1 MAGNALYFGDNL
13 DVLRRYIKDET
24 VDLVYLDPPFNS
36 NATYNVLFADKD
48 GTDSA
53 AQIQAFDDT
62 WKWDQTAS
70 ATFHDTVQNG
80 PEKVGS
86 ALEAFR
92 QLLGENDM
100 LAYLTMM
107 APRLVELHRVMKP
120 TGSLYLHCDPT
131 ASHYLKVLLD
141 AVFGA
146 RNYVNE
152 ITWKRS
158 DAHNDA
164 KQGSRQ
170 FGRIHDT
177 IFFYTK
183 GSDWLW
189 NTVYNPLPQSTIDK
203 WYRNVEPETGRRF
216 NKADLTAAKAGGD
229 TSYEW
234 KGVHPPTGRF
244 WAYSREN
251 MEEMEKSNRLVY
263 SRSGRPYM
271 KRYLDESK
279 GVPLQDFWD
288 DISMLRGIDKTGERL
303 GYPTQKPQALL
314 ERIIAASS
322 NEGDVVLDPFCGCG
336 TAIAAAQSLGRKWIV
351 IDITHIAVNLIKH
364 RLDDTY
370 GRDEIRSQY
379 DVIGEPTDVS
389 GAEALAQQDRFQFE
403 YWALG
408 LVGARPT
415 PSEQKKGAD
424 KGIDGRLRFF
434 DGDKKGKAKQIIFSV
449 KSGKVSVRDVRDL
462 GHVITREKAE
472 IGVLITLEKPTKPM
486 TTEAA
491 NGEFYETPWGDYPKL
506 QILTIEDLIE
516 HDARVAYPNAAMNV
530 TVKRAKKAVKPGD
543 EQLSDP
549 NWTTPKQ

>member
-1 MAGNALYFGDNL
+1 MADNTLYFGDNL

-80 PEKVGS
+80 PEKVGD

-107 APRLVELHRVMKP
+107 APRLVELHRVLKP

-146 RNYVNE
+146 RFYRNE
-152 ITWKRS
+152 VVWKRT
-158 DAHNDA
+158 DAHNDS

-177 IFFYTK
+177 ILFYSK
-183 GSDWLW
+183 GTEWLW
-189 NTVYNPLPQSTIDK
+189 NTLYNPLPESTVEK
-203 WYRNVEPETGRRF
+203 WYRNIEPETGRRF

-234 KGVHPPTGRF
+234 NGVRPPTGRY

-251 MEEMEKSNRLVY
+251 MEEMEQQNRLVY

-279 GVPLQDFWD
+279 GVPIQDFWD
-288 DISMLRGIDKTGERL
+288 DISMLRGIDRSGERL

-336 TAIAAAQSLGRKWIV
+336 TAIAAAQSLGRKWIG

-370 GRDEIRSQY
+370 GRDAIREQY

-389 GAEALAQQDRFQFE
+389 GAEALALQDRFQFQF
-403 YWALG
+403 WALG

-415 PSEQKKGAD
+415 EEKKGAD

-472 IGVLITLEKPTKPM
+472 IGVLITLERPTKPM

-530 TVKRAKKAVKPGD
+530 TVKRAKKVTKSD
-543 EQLSDP
+543 SEQIGMDI
-549 NWTTPKQ
+549 Q